1 MTKGPKFRRV
11 LFSRYGVL
19 TLLSIA
25 LVFLLMPLLP
35 ESKGSGDRVL
45 SYVVIGLLLTP
56 IAIFCWGLASFENRA
71 YKKRTEEDPELERGE
86 DLIAFLYEDEDQ
98 EKM

>member
-11 LFSRYGVL
+11 LFSRYGVF
-19 TLLSIA
+19 TLISIA

-56 IAIFCWGLASFENRA
+56 IAIFCRGLASFENRA

-86 DLIAFLYEDEDQ
+86 DLIAFLYEDKDQ
-98 EKM
+98 